1 MPQKGGAQD
10 DFFMIEANGLA
21 CQKLVC
27 DLVSTRLPKAYGFDR
42 SGIFRCFVRPRSA
55 RPAAWS

>member
-27 DLVSTRLPKAYGFDR
+27 DLVSTRLPKGLRF
-42 SGIFRCFVRPRSA
+42 
-55 RPAAWS
+55 